1 MGKRFLRKR
10 DDRVIGGVC
19 SGLAD
24 YFGMDKSIVR
34 LLAFAAILA
43 SGLLP
48 GLFVYFLAVILVP
61 DDGRAYH
68 DPGYGGH
75 GYSQAYQDESFFG
88 EEPGYREPVDRENA
102 RIFFGILLIAAGV
115 FLLAR
120 MFFAWLD
127 WRYIIAGLLVISGLY
142 MLFGGKK
149 I

>member
-1 MGKRFLRKR
+1 MGRRFQRSR
-10 DDRVIGGVC
+10 NDRIIGGVC

-43 SGLLP
+43 SGVLP
-48 GLFVYFLAVILVP
+48 GLFVYFLCVIIVP
-61 DDGRAYH
+61 DSDQAYQDPGYDSHEYGRAYH
-68 DPGYGGH
+68 DG
-75 GYSQAYQDESFFG
+75 DFFG
-88 EEPGYREPVDRENA
+88 DGPGYREPIDRERA
-102 RIFFGILLIAAGV
+102 RVFFGILLIAAGV

-142 MLFGGKK
+142 ILFGGRKS
-149 I
+149 